1 MRHSAL
7 FGVFVFALT
16 IFISSCKEDEYADW
30 KIKNEQW
37 LLKYQLAHKND
48 TNFFTTPSGLSYHVI
63 HQGWKFTPRP
73 TTSSYIVVTYKGKLI
88 DGSSFGAGTKDT
100 LYLGSA
106 VKGWQEGIPKM
117 NSGSTYVFYIPSSLG
132 YDTSTSN
139 AAIPANSTLIFE
151 VDLIDS
157 QR

>member
-7 FGVFVFALT
+7 FAVFVFALT

-37 LLKYQLAHKND
+37 LLNYQHAHKND
-48 TNFFTTPSGLSYHVI
+48 SNFFTTPSGLSYRVI
-63 HQGWKFTPRP
+63 HQGWKFTARP
-73 TTSSYIVVTYKGKLI
+73 TVTSYVIVTYKGTLI
-88 DGSSFGAGTKDT
+88 DGSTFGAGTRDT
-100 LYLGSA
+100 LYLGST

-117 NSGSTYVFYIPSSLG
+117 NSGGTYLFYVPSSLG
-132 YDTSTSN
+132 YGTSTSN